1 MIVDNNVSNISRA
14 ESEILDAVS
23 NAGTVKLSALIEKLG
38 REGFDNDV
46 VREAAWHLLDQGRI
60 RLTSDRKL
68 VA

>member
-1 MIVDNNVSNISRA
+1 LIVDNNVSSVSRA

-38 REGFDNDV
+38 KEGFANDV